1 MIAFV
6 RDCRSPKYALGH
18 PYRNANASAKDQRD
32 KFGLFNTRNVRS
44 LDLTTAYLHTSHQLL
59 GGDEN
64 FWFHFW
70 IKHDIP
76 DLLVDIDSL
85 VFANL

>member
-1 MIAFV
+1 MCISV
-6 RDCRSPKYALGH
+6 LLTHIGMLMLV
-18 PYRNANASAKDQRD
+18 QRISVINLD
-32 KFGLFNTRNVRS
+32 FLIQKNVRS

-59 GGDEN
+59 GGDDN

-70 IKHDIP
+70 IKHDIL